1 MCYSLIFKKELT
13 MNKGK
18 VVSGGSNG
26 IGKSIVKL
34 LRKNITVYNLD
45 IQTDACEH
53 YFKCNLR

>member
-1 MCYSLIFKKELT
+1 
-13 MNKGK
+13 MNKVA

-34 LRKNITVYNLD
+34 LRKKNITVYNLD

-53 YFKCNLR
+53 Y

>member
-1 MCYSLIFKKELT
+1 
-13 MNKGK
+13 MNKVA

-34 LRKNITVYNLD
+34 LRKKYYCLQLD

-53 YFKCNLR
+53 YFKCT